1 MFWVCLTVFF
11 DLLPTAQMW
20 YIGVLDISSITT
32 EITIDSCMS
41 MFLDV
46 LMTTAFTSII
56 CRYGKTVFGKKQLLI
71 SWQECTQYFIAHILW
86 TASIAVLVFQTVQTR
101 SVWTLLGQ
109 CILLPVIQGLTNSQL
124 VETSDVC
131 EKNTSTQQQPM
142 RLIYVI
148 LLLGSMLLATLHMIV
163 NIWNKCVFHDMSIVA
178 LISITMTAGSD
189 YLVITYD
196 VDKYVN
202 RYICRTRSWCVAI
215 ISMCSSVYI
224 DFYVVRSV
232 ESTFVYFTIMAL
244 GPSMYMLFTQT
255 KLSITKN
262 SSKDNDISKT
272 PAHWFIFGAIVMV
285 GVVAMNLTFSESSFV
300 PSSSIS
306 LYDFIIIGV
315 FALIADINQNIV
327 TYKWFPILNGN
338 YKQISKWNGN
348 VTNYLTMCV
357 CFVILMSFQ
366 KWIVTSLTVK
376 QPVFTVVMHI
386 VRLISQIIADYC
398 ITKTE
403 KHDEVYEPSKVDERT
418 HLLKKMDDKV

>member
-1 MFWVCLTVFF
+1 MLF
-11 DLLPTAQMW
+11 DMVPTALMW
-20 YIGVLDISSITT
+20 HIHAIDTSSITT
-32 EITIDSCMS
+32 DITIDSCMS

-46 LMTTAFTSII
+46 LITTAFTSII
-56 CRYGKTVFGKKQLLI
+56 CRYGKTVFGKKQQLI

-101 SVWTLLGQ
+101 SIWTLLGQ
-109 CILLPVIQGLTNSQL
+109 CILLPIIQGLTNSQL
-124 VETSDVC
+124 VEKSDVC
-131 EKNTSTQQQPM
+131 EKNTSTQQHPM

-148 LLLGSMLLATLHMIV
+148 LLLVSMLFATLHMVV
-163 NIWNKCVFHDMSIVA
+163 NIWNKCVFHNMSIVSI
-178 LISITMTAGSD
+178 ISITFTASCD

-202 RYICRTRSWCVAI
+202 RYICRTRSLCVSI

-224 DFYVVRSV
+224 DFYVVRSI
-232 ESTFVYFTIMAL
+232 ESTFVYYAIMAF

-262 SSKDNDISKT
+262 SSKDDDISKT
-272 PAHWFIFGAIVMV
+272 SAHWFIFGAIVMV
-285 GVVAMNLTFSESSFV
+285 IVVVMNLTFSESSFV
-300 PSSSIS
+300 PVSSIS
-306 LYDFIIIGV
+306 RYNLMVIGF

-327 TYKWFPILNGN
+327 TYQWFPILNGN

-348 VTNYLTMCV
+348 VTEYLTMCV
-357 CFVILMSFQ
+357 CFVMSMSFQ

-386 VRLISQIIADYC
+386 VQLISQILVDYY
-398 ITKTE
+398 ITQTQ
-403 KHDEVYEPSKVDERT
+403 KHDEVDKPSKVDERT
-418 HLLKKMDDKV
+418 HLLKKMDEKV